1 MIRIETMKK
10 ALEYAMAKSENP
22 AKIKEYMEE
31 YFDRIGGD
39 RRFKFKWK
47 ALSGNTKHTFS
58 GIFEYYGQKY
68 YFRKTGPVLELEY
81 HNR

>member
-10 ALEYAMAKSENP
+10 ALERAMGKSESP

-31 YFDRIGGD
+31 YFDMIGGD
-39 RRFKFKWK
+39 RRYKFKWK
-47 ALSGNTKHTFS
+47 ALSGNAKYTFS
-58 GIFEYYGQKY
+58 GIFEYYGTTY
-68 YFRKTGPVLELEY
+68 YFRKMGGELELKY